1 MHVICLGEDHFVHV
15 FIVVANAEVQVEEC
29 LIWVVLELRRQS
41 LHLFMGERDLL
52 AGVFLLKQGSEG
64 PHPAVRIVL
73 LPHFLKAGTHFAL
86 LLRVEQGAL
95 L

>member
-15 FIVVANAEVQVEEC
+15 FIVVANTEVQVEKR
-29 LIWVVLELRRQS
+29 LIGVILELRRQS

-52 AGVFLLKQGSEG
+52 AGVLLLKQRSKGS
-64 PHPAVRIVL
+64 HPAVSIVL
-73 LPHFLKAGTHFAL
+73 LPHFLEASTYFAL
-86 LLRVEQGAL
+86 LLGVEQGAL

>member
-1 MHVICLGEDHFVHV
+1 M
-15 FIVVANAEVQVEEC
+15 
-29 LIWVVLELRRQS
+29 R
-41 LHLFMGERDLL
+41 ERDLL